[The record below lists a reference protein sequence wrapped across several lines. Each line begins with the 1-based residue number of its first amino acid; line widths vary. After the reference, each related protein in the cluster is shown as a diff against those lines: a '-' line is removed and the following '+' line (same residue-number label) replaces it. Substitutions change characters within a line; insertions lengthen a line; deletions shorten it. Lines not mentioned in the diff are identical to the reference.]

1 MSAALLPEVFID
13 PPRECSVM
21 PFWFWNDELD
31 EAEIRRQIAD
41 FAAHGV
47 YGFIIHPRMGLP
59 RRLAWMSEPLL
70 ALYDVAI
77 DEAQRR
83 GLSVLLYD
91 EGMYPSGS
99 SHGQVVAENP
109 LYATRALTVHEL
121 SDDQPPI
128 LPPGHH
134 LVAVCRRVT
143 GQHVAV
149 VDQPAGT
156 VIRGIHYVDEQAD
169 AHLKE
174 PREVLPPAADLL
186 NPQAVDCFLR
196 LVYDRFAARYQ
207 QHFGN
212 TILAMFTDEPDVLGK
227 FYPPHLRP
235 GTKGILDHVQRL
247 LGYDFTPHLP
257 ALWYDDEPDAERHR
271 AAYHWAIDQRLQ
283 ETYYQRLSDWCR
295 RHRLPL
301 TGHPAMSDEIG
312 ALRHFDMPGQDL
324 VWRMVLPGPTATQ
337 GRHATQA
344 KCSSSAARHLRRR
357 RNANECCGAYG
368 HELTY
373 DQMRWLADWC
383 FVRGVNL
390 LYPHAFYY
398 SVRGPRRDERPPDVG
413 PNSAW
418 WPRYRD
424 YADGCRRL
432 SWLNLDSTHV
442 CRVAILGESN
452 HLAWQAAE
460 VLQRG
465 QIDFNYLEARHL
477 AEDAAVSAR
486 GIELADMHYDVL
498 IIDEVCS
505 LPPGIDAALDTLAA
519 AGRLLHH
526 TATAVS
532 ARWPGIRLPQPEAL
546 TAAVRQLAPAD
557 LHSRTPQPELRCR
570 HVRKL
575 DADWYFIFNEGLAP
589 IPLDIDVAAPGARTW
604 IDPYGREPVVLSV
617 PPTELEPLR
626 LLLLRCL

>member
-1 MSAALLPEVFID
+1 MSAARLPDAFID

-21 PFWFWNDELD
+21 PFWFWNDELE
-31 EAEIRRQIAD
+31 EAEIRRQIGD
-41 FAAHGV
+41 FESHGV

-59 RRLAWMSEPLL
+59 RRLAWISEPLL
-70 ALYDVAI
+70 AMYDVAL
-77 DEAQRR
+77 DEAHRR
-83 GLSVLLYD
+83 GLYVLLYD

-109 LYATRALTVHEL
+109 LYATRALTVREL
-121 SDDQPPI
+121 PDAMPPT

-134 LVAVCRRVT
+134 LVAVCQRVT
-143 GQHVAV
+143 GGHVAV

-156 VIRGIHYVDEQAD
+156 SIRGIHYVDEKAD
-169 AHLKE
+169 AQLKE

-186 NPQAVDCFLR
+186 NPDAVDCFLR
-196 LVYDRFAARYQ
+196 LVYDRFAARYRR
-207 QHFGN
+207 HFGG

-235 GTKGILDHVQRL
+235 GTTGILDHVRRL

-257 ALWYDDEPDAERHR
+257 TLWYDDEPDAARHR
-271 AAYHWAIDQRLQ
+271 AAYHWAIDQRMQ

-295 RHRLPL
+295 KHGLPL
-301 TGHPAMSDEIG
+301 TGHPAQSDEIG

-344 KCSSSAARHLRRR
+344 KCSSSAAIHLRRR

-368 HELTY
+368 HELTC

-413 PNSAW
+413 PNSPW
-418 WPRYRD
+418 WSSYRD

-452 HLAWQAAE
+452 HLAWQAAQ
-460 VLQRG
+460 VLQRR

-477 AEDAAVSAR
+477 MEDAVVSER
-486 GIELADMHYDVL
+486 GIDLADMHDDVL
-498 IIDEVCS
+498 IVDHVQAS
-505 LPPGIDAALDTLAA
+505 PPGIAPALNALAA

-526 TATAVS
+526 TPTAIS
-532 ARWPGIRLPQPEAL
+532 ERWPGARAL
-546 TAAVRQLAPAD
+546 HAEQLVAAVRQRAPDD
-557 LHSRTPQPELRCR
+557 LRCAAPQPELRYR

-575 DADWYFIFNEGLAP
+575 DADWYLVFNEGVAP
-589 IPLDIDVAAPGARTW
+589 IALEIDVAAPGARVW
-604 IDPYGREPVVLSV
+604 IDPCGRQPVVLPA
-617 PPTELEPLR
+617 PPQQLEPMRMLV
-626 LLLLRCL
+626 LRCS